1 MKTYLARYT
10 LRNGARGVLTVIA
23 ACSCDAVITA
33 IDTFGLALRTCSVKP
48 A

>member
-1 MKTYLARYT
+1 MHRFIATYR
-10 LRNGARGVLTVIA
+10 LRGGQCGRLHILA

-33 IDTFGLALRTCSVKP
+33 IDTFGEQLKACSVRP